1 MLKRLA
7 VLGGVVALAS
17 AVAAPAQAAAPKAKT
32 RPFSL
37 SFQAAPLPTV
47 ANTDAGIVTGSLG
60 KGAIIIVGGTT
71 GRVTVFYPGGS
82 LSGTFNITATTNP
95 DMSAT
100 YTGKTTLKSG
110 TGDYAGATGSGTLSG
125 TIAADGSVTGTAK
138 GKITS

>member
-17 AVAAPAQAAAPKAKT
+17 VVAAPAGAAAPKAKT
-32 RPFSL
+32 RAFSL
-37 SFQAAPLPTV
+37 SFQAAVLANV

-60 KGAIIIVGGTT
+60 KGAIVIVGATT
-71 GRVTVFYPGGS
+71 GRVTVYYPGGT

-95 DMSAT
+95 DMSASF
-100 YTGKTTLKSG
+100 TGKTTLKSG